1 MFQHFHLTRR
11 QWFGIL
17 KWSVYVLVFLL
28 TVVTQSAILSRLRPF
43 GLKFSVVPILLVC
56 ICLREGPEKG
66 GLFVLLGATFYALS
80 GVDMGNVSLLVVTV
94 CAVLS
99 AFLCQ
104 TVLAD
109 RIISAAVCCFA
120 TLLINSSLI
129 FAYKLLLGLV
139 QPKSWLTVLLP
150 SAALSMLFFPLT
162 YLLVKA
168 ISRIGGDH
176 GV

>member
-1 MFQHFHLTRR
+1 MLQHFHLTRR

-17 KWSVYVLVFLL
+17 KWSVYGLLFLL
-28 TVVTQSAILSRLRPF
+28 TVVTQSSIISRLRPF
-43 GLKFSVVPILLVC
+43 GLKVSVVPILLVC

-66 GLFVLLGATFYALS
+66 GLFVLLAATFWALS
-80 GVDMGNVSLLVVTV
+80 GVDMGSLSLLVITV

-109 RIISAAVCCFA
+109 RIISAAVCCLV
-120 TLLINSSLI
+120 TMLLNASLI
-129 FAYKLLLGLV
+129 FAYKLMLGLV
-139 QPKSWLTVLLP
+139 RPQSYLTVLLP
-150 SAALSMLFFPLT
+150 STLLSMLSFPVT

>member
-109 RIISAAVCCFA
+109 RIFSAAVLYPPWTA
-120 TLLINSSLI
+120 SQARSSTGSDAAGSSLARRMASCSICASI
-129 FAYKLLLGLV
+129 FGARSRPLRYRSVRSRKRAYRSY
-139 QPKSWLTVLLP
+139 P
-150 SAALSMLFFPLT
+150 
-162 YLLVKA
+162 
-168 ISRIGGDH
+168 
-176 GV
+176 